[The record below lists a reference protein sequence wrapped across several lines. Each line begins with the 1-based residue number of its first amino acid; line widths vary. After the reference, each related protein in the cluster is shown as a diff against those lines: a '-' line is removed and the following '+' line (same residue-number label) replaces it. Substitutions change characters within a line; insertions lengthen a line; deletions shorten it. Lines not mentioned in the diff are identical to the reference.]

1 MAINITG
8 RWDLVSWYKIS
19 NQVCIFIRR
28 YNVLFPC
35 RIFTGERWSDAN
47 AAYINTIFHGLTTQL
62 TPTYPLIHSKT
73 CRAARSF
80 RAWPNEETSACSEKG
95 YTSWPRVY
103 ITFPVFPRKS
113 LTGRLSECRRI
124 SSLSPRT
131 STHNCAISN
140 IILAF
145 FLSDRSLE
153 LGLKVHYM
161 LPLPLAAFACCKAVF
176 ETDTFCHFFL
186 LLGIDSSCDGF
197 AVRFRLLLL
206 LLPSGSG
213 SLTWLSSSLFL
224 QANDFDG
231 RLVWDM

>member
-62 TPTYPLIHSKT
+62 TPYIPFDSFQDLP
-73 CRAARSF
+73 CRTIL

-113 LTGRLSECRRI
+113 LTGRHSECRRI

-145 FLSDRSLE
+145 FLSDRSLNWVSRYIICCPFLWRHLLAARRFLRRILSVISSCC
-153 LGLKVHYM
+153 LGL
-161 LPLPLAAFACCKAVF
+161 
-176 ETDTFCHFFL
+176 TFL
-186 LLGIDSSCDGF
+186 VMGS
-197 AVRFRLLLL
+197 RF
-206 LLPSGSG
+206 
-213 SLTWLSSSLFL
+213 
-224 QANDFDG
+224 DFDYFSFCCLLA
-231 RLVWDM
+231 LVV